1 MSWEAG
7 NVEVNSSGGRTRGR
21 EADRVFY
28 FLSAD
33 FAIVKFLSRFNVFHP
48 WGKSAKSC
56 QVLSVKIFLFS
67 EDPNHF
73 TSIAIPF
80 RRGALAIVTN
90 VGTGCGGRG
99 SFGAQGDRR
108 AGFARERLTARKTN
122 GADAYGKTVWSWHPL
137 LVSSRR
143 RFS

>member
-48 WGKSAKSC
+48 SGKSAKSC

-99 SFGAQGDRR
+99 SVGAQ
-108 AGFARERLTARKTN
+108 
-122 GADAYGKTVWSWHPL
+122 S
-137 LVSSRR
+137 
-143 RFS
+143 